1 MKNVQWVCFGDGK
14 FFVLNFFKFMHPF
27 FYGVPGNPGDMENP
41 IRIRILDN
49 EYLLR
54 SDEDPEQVNEIAK
67 LINDKLDE
75 VRKNSHKLS
84 EGKTAILVAF
94 DIAGDYLRLLKER
107 DILLRDVQDRCRLM
121 NRQIESLE

>member
-1 MKNVQWVCFGDGK
+1 MK
-14 FFVLNFFKFMHPF
+14 
-27 FYGVPGNPGDMENP
+27 NP

-54 SDEDPEQVNEIAK
+54 SDEDPEQVNKIAK
-67 LINDKLDE
+67 LVNDKLDL
-75 VRKNSHKLS
+75 VRQNSEKLS
-84 EGKTAILVAF
+84 EGKTAILAAF

-107 DILLRDVQDRCRLM
+107 DILRQDVQDRCRLM

>member
-1 MKNVQWVCFGDGK
+1 MCCLVFCRAVGK
-14 FFVLNFFKFMHPF
+14 
-27 FYGVPGNPGDMENP
+27 PGDMENP

-54 SDEDPEQVNEIAK
+54 SDENPEQANEIAK
-67 LINDKLDE
+67 LVNDKLDE
-75 VRKNSHKLS
+75 VRKSSDKLS

-94 DIAGDYLRLLKER
+94 DIAGDYLRLLKEK
-107 DILLRDVQDRCRLM
+107 DILLHDVQDRCRLI

>member
-1 MKNVQWVCFGDGK
+1 M
-14 FFVLNFFKFMHPF
+14 
-27 FYGVPGNPGDMENP
+27 PGNPGDMENP

>member
-1 MKNVQWVCFGDGK
+1 MPDK
-14 FFVLNFFKFMHPF
+14 
-27 FYGVPGNPGDMENP
+27 PGNMENP

-54 SDEDPEQVNEIAK
+54 SDEDPEHVNEIAK

-75 VRKNSHKLS
+75 VRRNSHKLS

-107 DILLRDVQDRCRLM
+107 DILMRDVQDRCRLM

>member
-1 MKNVQWVCFGDGK
+1 LPDK
-14 FFVLNFFKFMHPF
+14 
-27 FYGVPGNPGDMENP
+27 PGDMENP

-75 VRKNSHKLS
+75 VRRNSGKLS
-84 EGKTAILVAF
+84 EGKTAILAAF
-94 DIAGDYLRLLKER
+94 DIAGDYIRLLKER
-107 DILLRDVQDRCRLM
+107 DVLLRDVQDRCRLM
-121 NRQIESLE
+121 NRQIGSLE